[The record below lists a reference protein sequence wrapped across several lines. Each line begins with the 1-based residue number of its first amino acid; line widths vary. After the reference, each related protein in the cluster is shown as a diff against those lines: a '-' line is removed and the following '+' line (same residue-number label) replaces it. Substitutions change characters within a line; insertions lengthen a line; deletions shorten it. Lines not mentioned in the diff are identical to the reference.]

1 MRFLLMILTAEEL
14 FSGKNNAEYYFFE
27 LSALNIALIPPV
39 IPENPFTIAKIL
51 KTGPNGI
58 NQKVYRKEYSPIIP
72 TNMPESSFPN
82 P

>member
-1 MRFLLMILTAEEL
+1 MILTAEEL

-51 KTGPNGI
+51 KTGPIGI
-58 NQKVYRKEYSPIIP
+58 NRKSKADFLSAYIRYTFYNHLNLNKIH
-72 TNMPESSFPN
+72 
-82 P
+82 